1 MSTSGSSVT
10 ASGNVYVSGNQD
22 ENFYGTFDVM
32 AASHMTRSFPIEE
45 VPVAVAT
52 APTTV
57 FLDARQRRVFRAP
70 LPAESEGPVSS
81 AGVGGIDGVGPNTT
95 PAAAAEFVVA
105 NTRSKRVSHQNQA
118 QPEFIVGRDGA
129 VRINSNTE
137 APIISV
143 KQHWRGP
150 KSNFQSGVSVV

>member
-1 MSTSGSSVT
+1 
-10 ASGNVYVSGNQD
+10 
-22 ENFYGTFDVM
+22 
-32 AASHMTRSFPIEE
+32 MTRSFPIEE

-57 FLDARQRRVFRAP
+57 FLDARQRRVFRAS
-70 LPAESEGPVSS
+70 LPAVSEGVAGSSS
-81 AGVGGIDGVGPNTT
+81 ASAPGVGGADGVGPTTTTT
-95 PAAAAEFVVA
+95 PAVAAEFVVA

-150 KSNFQSGVSVV
+150 KSNFQSGVSMV